1 MGPAFTSAMTAPTPA
16 GPARATPGEAESAA
30 EGSAEGTGLAG
41 EAAAR
46 AARTVEAAADAA
58 EGLTPQGWASLALG
72 ALVLVGVLCLVLR
85 FSFGERERTAL
96 RSATKRARMPVLIAG
111 FALAGALA
119 LPALTLPAEIGAMA
133 ATVIRVLG
141 VISVGWAVGT
151 AGDAVFKSW
160 NARLDIS
167 ASDNLRARSRA
178 TQLTIIRRIWVFGV
192 AFVALSMALL
202 SIPDLRNVGVSL
214 FASAGVA
221 GIVIGVAAQPV
232 LANLVAGLQIA
243 FSQPIRIEDAVV
255 VEGEWGWIE
264 EVGLFH
270 VVIRLWDWRR
280 LVVPLTYFSS
290 TPFQNWTKTQAAILG
305 SIYWRVDYRAPIQEM
320 REKLDEILGE
330 ADLWDRQSSVL
341 QVTESDETTLTVR
354 ALASASTSSRAW
366 DLRCH
371 VREQMIAWLQA
382 EHPYALPRRREQSD
396 ETQRDSAP
404 PNWAEP
410 PSRRPDGGAA
420 NQPVRDESLQDG
432 AKPEEA
438 AADTRARAS
447 NDGQDE
453 REEGAQDKDDPERT
467 PSGARAGS
475 SDGR

>member
-1 MGPAFTSAMTAPTPA
+1 M
-16 GPARATPGEAESAA
+16 
-30 EGSAEGTGLAG
+30 
-41 EAAAR
+41 
-46 AARTVEAAADAA
+46 
-58 EGLTPQGWASLALG
+58 
-72 ALVLVGVLCLVLR
+72 
-85 FSFGERERTAL
+85 
-96 RSATKRARMPVLIAG
+96 KRARTPVLIAG
-111 FALAGALA
+111 LALTGALA
-119 LPALTLPAEIGAMA
+119 LPALSLPAEIHSMA

-141 VISVGWAVGT
+141 VIAVGWAVGT
-151 AGDAVFKSW
+151 AGDAVFQSW

-167 ASDNLRARSRA
+167 ANENLRARSRA
-178 TQLTIIRRIWVFGV
+178 TQLTIIRRIWVFAV

-202 SIPDLRNVGVSL
+202 SIPDLRNVGVSM

-320 REKLDEILGE
+320 REKLDDILDE

-382 EHPYALPRRREQSD
+382 EHPYALPRKREQSD

-404 PNWAEP
+404 PDWAEP
-410 PSRRPDGGAA
+410 PSRRPEGAA
-420 NQPVRDESLQDG
+420 SNHPVRDESLREG
-432 AKPEEA
+432 AQPEEA

-447 NDGQDE
+447 GDGQDE
-453 REEGAQDKDDPERT
+453 SEERAQDRDDPERT
-467 PSGARAGS
+467 PSGGRAGS
-475 SDGR
+475 SDDG

>member
-1 MGPAFTSAMTAPTPA
+1 MRAALAAVLNTPGPAD
-16 GPARATPGEAESAA
+16 PARIGQGAGRATA
-30 EGSAEGTGLAG
+30 EGTAEGTGLAG
-41 EAAAR
+41 EAAAQ
-46 AARTVEAAADAA
+46 AARTAEAAAEAA
-58 EGLTPQGWASLALG
+58 QGLSPQGWASVALG
-72 ALVLVGVLCLVLR
+72 ALMLIGVLYLVLR
-85 FSFGERERTAL
+85 LSFGERQRTAL
-96 RSATKRARMPVLIAG
+96 RAAMKRARTPVLIAG
-111 FALAGALA
+111 FAFAGALA
-119 LPALTLPAEIGAMA
+119 LPAVTLPGEMDSLA

-141 VISVGWAVGT
+141 VIALGWAVGT

-160 NARLDIS
+160 NARLDTS

-178 TQLTIIRRIWVFGV
+178 TQLTIIRRIWLFAI

-320 REKLDEILGE
+320 REKLDEILDE

-341 QVTESDETTLTVR
+341 QVIESDETTITVR

-371 VREQMIAWLQA
+371 VREQMIGWLQA
-382 EHPYALPRRREQSD
+382 EHPYALPRTREQSD

-404 PNWAEP
+404 PDWAEP
-410 PSRRPDGGAA
+410 PSRRPEGGAS
-420 NQPVRDESLQDG
+420 NQPVRDESLQEG
-432 AKPEEA
+432 AQPEEA
-438 AADTRARAS
+438 DADTRARTGGRSAS
-447 NDGQDE
+447 PEDG
-453 REEGAQDKDDPERT
+453 
-467 PSGARAGS
+467 
-475 SDGR
+475 